1 MNSNVFLRNPK
12 SEQDGQDGQ
21 DGQDKEKNVDIVN
34 DDIG

>member
-1 MNSNVFLRNPK
+1 MSLLRNSK
-12 SEQDGQDGQ
+12 SEQDGQDRQ